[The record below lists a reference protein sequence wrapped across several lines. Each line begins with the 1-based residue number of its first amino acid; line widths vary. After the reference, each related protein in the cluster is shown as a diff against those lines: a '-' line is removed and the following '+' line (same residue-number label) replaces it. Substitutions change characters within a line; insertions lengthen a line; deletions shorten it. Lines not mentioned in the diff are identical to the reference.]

1 MGDEAVKSRIT
12 TPVQRLRQLSRIAST
27 PVAAS
32 QSLAKDEVNDTSP
45 FALAPLLEGS
55 VAEKSTVYWD
65 LSNASDSDDVID
77 SSKRLSAKSKI
88 LPSVIADSDTDSFSL
103 STCTSNNSSSNGIS
117 ANVGT
122 SSVAPSSTYHISA
135 TTPNLAMV
143 AASSVY
149 KGDMSPL
156 MCEDSLTGR
165 AAPRLLARSLST
177 AKRENGN
184 ILSSHVHGGL
194 ITDNNQSARDGLIS
208 RAGERIAELSNR
220 LQDIN
225 SGTGTGIGTQD
236 GVETGTGIGAGTG
249 TGAGSAAATD
259 SGTGLLAVAIMKEM
273 LDEIVQA
280 WAMPVVGREIA
291 GKMSSDLLEC
301 GALRIVVSSL
311 NSSDRAVKIA
321 AAQLLSQCLV
331 PTVRTV
337 LANECLEV
345 VVDLALTSM
354 SDTPIFL
361 ASLCMLEHL
370 MKVADIHCFRACQL
384 NALKPILH
392 GCSLADVPTLRH
404 CAMALA
410 NLALFGGPL
419 CHMEMAR
426 RHVPEWLFPLAFSGD
441 SIVKYFALFAISTMV
456 SNGEVMWNS

>member
-1 MGDEAVKSRIT
+1 MGDEAAKSRIT
-12 TPVQRLRQLSRIAST
+12 MHAQRLQQLSRIAST
-27 PVAAS
+27 PAAAS
-32 QSLAKDEVNDTSP
+32 QSLAKDEVNGTSP
-45 FALAPLLEGS
+45 FALSPLLEGS

-65 LSNASDSDDVID
+65 LSNASDSDDVVD

-88 LPSVIADSDTDSFSL
+88 HPLVMPDSDTDSFSL
-103 STCTSNNSSSNGIS
+103 SNSTSNNSNSNIDYC
-117 ANVGT
+117 
-122 SSVAPSSTYHISA
+122 SVAPSSTYHISA

-143 AASSVY
+143 ASSSVY

-156 MCEDSLTGR
+156 ICEDSLTGR

-194 ITDNNQSARDGLIS
+194 LTDNNQSARDGLIS
-208 RAGERIAELSNR
+208 RACERIAELSNR
-220 LQDIN
+220 LQDIT
-225 SGTGTGIGTQD
+225 SGTGTEMRTQD
-236 GVETGTGIGAGTG
+236 GLETGSGTGAGTG
-249 TGAGSAAATD
+249 TGAGSAAAAG
-259 SGTGLLAVAIMKEM
+259 SETGSLAVAIMREM

-311 NSSDRAVKIA
+311 DSSDRAVKIA

-354 SDTPIFL
+354 YDTPLFL

-384 NALKPILH
+384 NALKPILY

-456 SNGEVMWNS
+456 SNGEVMWIS